1 MTGYDGVPTQKVDQS
16 SVISDRFHIAHLSR
30 DDRVCNRISIACADN
45 LVAMIDDDIDSPEK
59 RLRFAREKAGYAEP
73 KDFAER
79 LGINVVTYRSYE
91 NGTNGYTRH
100 AAKFAKALKVTADWL
115 LQGGPVSD
123 QFDAASSRPALALP
137 EVAMVRQVDISYA
150 MGDGSV
156 VSDYPETGFMPFDWN
171 FLHMLG
177 ARTAEHLFISRGEGD
192 SMAPTIFDNDLV
204 MVDASRNRISMQ
216 DRIWAL
222 SVAGAGM
229 IKRLRALPDDK
240 ILVLSDNPSVPE
252 QVYDAADVYIVGKV
266 IWIGRRM

>member
-1 MTGYDGVPTQKVDQS
+1 MTGNCCVTTKLVDQS
-16 SVISDRFHIAHLSR
+16 AMVGDRFHIAHLSH
-30 DDRVCNRISIACADN
+30 DLDYGNRISIAVADN
-45 LVAMIDDDIDSPEK
+45 LVAMTDDDIDSPEK
-59 RLRFAREKAGYAEP
+59 RLRFAREKAGFAEP
-73 KDFAER
+73 KDFADR

-91 NGTNGYTRH
+91 NGTNGFTKH

-115 LQGGPVSD
+115 LQGGPVSEH
-123 QFDAASSRPALALP
+123 FDAQSSHPALAIP
-137 EVAMVRQVDISYA
+137 DVAMVRQVDISYA

-156 VSDYPETGFMPFDWN
+156 VSDYPETGLMPFDWN
-171 FLHMLG
+171 FLRMLG
-177 ARTAEHLFISRGEGD
+177 ARTTDHLFISRGEGD

-252 QVYDAADVYIVGKV
+252 QIYDAADVYIVGKV